1 MNIPKDG
8 SMWCGTGGTTFLVIK
23 TVILDNKHWIHYSRI
38 DPTGEIKEYSCYL
51 ESFLER
57 FTELRVWKD

>member
-1 MNIPKDG
+1 MIIV
-8 SMWCGTGGTTFLVIK
+8 FLVLK
-23 TVILDNKHWIHYSRI
+23 VVIVFVLFLYRI